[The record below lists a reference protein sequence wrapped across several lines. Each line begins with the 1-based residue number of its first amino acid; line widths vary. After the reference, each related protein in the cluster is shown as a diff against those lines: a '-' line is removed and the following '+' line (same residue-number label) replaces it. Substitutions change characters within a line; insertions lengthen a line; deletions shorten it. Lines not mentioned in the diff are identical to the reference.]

1 MEMNKAMKVFIKNEV
16 AFASAKWIHQAM
28 SVLQIENK
36 EKTMNHFLDELKDS
50 IADERVNYVQIVL
63 LRYKTLQKNP
73 FYQMQTFGPAFYLAS
88 PLSEKEL
95 KWDWLYE
102 PYYAF
107 CEEIKVSSKKYVMQ
121 ISAENLAKLC
131 LLELEETK
139 EIIRCLFR
147 ESLFHILT
155 GEVFQQAVKQRE
167 ISIHL
172 SDYRGEYEPLLVLN
186 SQTKETGEWLN
197 GIFQNHAGNK
207 P

>member
-1 MEMNKAMKVFIKNEV
+1 MEMNKAMKMFVKNEV

-28 SVLQIENK
+28 SVFQIEHK
-36 EKTMNHFLDELKDS
+36 EKTIHYFLDELNEG
-50 IADERVNYVQIVL
+50 IADERVHYIQIAL
-63 LRYKTLQKNP
+63 LRYKTLQKKP
-73 FYQMQTFGPAFYLAS
+73 FYQIQTFGSAFYLAS
-88 PLSEKEL
+88 SLSEKEL

-107 CEEIKVSSKKYVMQ
+107 CEEIKTSSKKYVMQ

-172 SDYRGEYEPLLVLN
+172 SDYKGEYEPLLVLN

-207 P
+207 

>member
-1 MEMNKAMKVFIKNEV
+1 
-16 AFASAKWIHQAM
+16 
-28 SVLQIENK
+28 
-36 EKTMNHFLDELKDS
+36 
-50 IADERVNYVQIVL
+50 
-63 LRYKTLQKNP
+63 
-73 FYQMQTFGPAFYLAS
+73 MQTFGPAFYLAS

-107 CEEIKVSSKKYVMQ
+107 CEEIKASSKKYVMQ

-172 SDYRGEYEPLLVLN
+172 SDYKGEYEPLLVLN
-186 SQTKETGEWLN
+186 NQTKETGEWLN

>member
-1 MEMNKAMKVFIKNEV
+1 MEMNKAMKMFVENEV
-16 AFASAKWIHQAM
+16 ALASAKWIHQAM
-28 SVLQIENK
+28 SVFQIEHK
-36 EKTMNHFLDELKDS
+36 EKTIHYFLDELNKG
-50 IADERVNYVQIVL
+50 IADERVHYIQIAL
-63 LRYKTLQKNP
+63 LRYKTLQKKP
-73 FYQMQTFGPAFYLAS
+73 FYQIQTFGSAFYLAV

-107 CEEIKVSSKKYVMQ
+107 CEEIKASSKKYVMQ

-207 P
+207 

>member
-1 MEMNKAMKVFIKNEV
+1 MKEG
-16 AFASAKWIHQAM
+16 
-28 SVLQIENK
+28 
-36 EKTMNHFLDELKDS
+36 
-50 IADERVNYVQIVL
+50 IADERVNYVQIAL
-63 LRYKTLQKNP
+63 LRYKTLQKKS

-107 CEEIKVSSKKYVMQ
+107 CEEIKASSKKYVMQ
-121 ISAENLAKLC
+121 ISAENLAQLC

-139 EIIRCLFR
+139 EIIRHLFR
-147 ESLFHILT
+147 ESLFPILT

-186 SQTKETGEWLN
+186 NQTKETGEWLN

>member
-28 SVLQIENK
+28 SVFQIEHK
-36 EKTMNHFLDELKDS
+36 EKTIHYFLDELNKG
-50 IADERVNYVQIVL
+50 IADERVHYIQIAL
-63 LRYKTLQKNP
+63 LRYKTLQKKP
-73 FYQMQTFGPAFYLAS
+73 FYQIQTFGSAFYLAV

-186 SQTKETGEWLN
+186 NQTKETGEWLN

>member
-1 MEMNKAMKVFIKNEV
+1 MEMNKAMKMFVKNEV

-28 SVLQIENK
+28 SVFQIEHK
-36 EKTMNHFLDELKDS
+36 EKTIHYFLDELNEG
-50 IADERVNYVQIVL
+50 IADERVHYIQIAL
-63 LRYKTLQKNP
+63 LRYKTLQKKP
-73 FYQMQTFGPAFYLAS
+73 FYQIQTFGSAFYLAS
-88 PLSEKEL
+88 SLSEKEL

-107 CEEIKVSSKKYVMQ
+107 CEEIKTSSKKYVMQ

-186 SQTKETGEWLN
+186 NQTKETGEWLN

-207 P
+207 